1 MKLPPNLGEVLARV
15 QGERRNTLQHSIS
28 VLPRTWLTSWQ
39 GSIRKTAATSSTSV
53 FSKRWAGVN
62 LLPFSFPLPWRLFS
76 ANFVHTARTFQSLL
90 VMRMALERA
99 AYARISSHP
108 FIISHSP
115 VAFTSCAIGAWSEY
129 SQLGSWLSHCAMNR
143 DLGKAIRRQITVSPL
158 PVGMV

>member
-39 GSIRKTAATSSTSV
+39 GSIRKTAAASSTSV

-76 ANFVHTARTFQSLL
+76 ANFACVPLFPQTGIVYQPRREKPTHRNYSPSFLNSSILTAF
-90 VMRMALERA
+90 
-99 AYARISSHP
+99 
-108 FIISHSP
+108 SP
-115 VAFTSCAIGAWSEY
+115 VSFSHRAMITS
-129 SQLGSWLSHCAMNR
+129 Q
-143 DLGKAIRRQITVSPL
+143 
-158 PVGMV
+158 

>member
-62 LLPFSFPLPWRLFS
+62 LLPFRFRSLGVILCEFCVCAALS
-76 ANFVHTARTFQSLL
+76 ANWCSLSTLKRKADTSQLFDLLLKFVYLDCFLASQLFPSCNDNIAIMWVELHQ
-90 VMRMALERA
+90 E
-99 AYARISSHP
+99 RIS
-108 FIISHSP
+108 
-115 VAFTSCAIGAWSEY
+115 V
-129 SQLGSWLSHCAMNR
+129 
-143 DLGKAIRRQITVSPL
+143 
-158 PVGMV
+158 